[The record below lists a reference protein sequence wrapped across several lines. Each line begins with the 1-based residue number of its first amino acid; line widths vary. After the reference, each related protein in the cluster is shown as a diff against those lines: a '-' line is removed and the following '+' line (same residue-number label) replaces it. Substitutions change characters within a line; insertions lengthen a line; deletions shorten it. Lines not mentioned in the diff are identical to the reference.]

1 MRRDSPALPLGPLHC
16 SNDALTALINGSS
29 SVLQADLIEGETWA
43 RVARQRVLPWFDKV
57 DAKANPVDGISRQK
71 FDGPWL
77 FRPVR
82 FPKQILDDIIKF
94 LEK

>member
-1 MRRDSPALPLGPLHC
+1 M
-16 SNDALTALINGSS
+16 
-29 SVLQADLIEGETWA
+29 EGETWA
-43 RVARQRVLPWFDKV
+43 RHGKGFCLGLTSGAE
-57 DAKANPVDGISRQK
+57 ANPMDGISGQK